1 MSEPRTPD
9 RREPEE
15 RADLAR
21 SLGAI
26 VEGEARRMLSEAALQ
41 GDPRLVAEGWE
52 RRFMTDGARAQE
64 AVDLYAAL
72 GYEVCAE
79 PVRREDVADDC
90 EDCHL
95 LMLLKFATIYTRKP
109 QGR

>member
-1 MSEPRTPD
+1 MSAPRAPD
-9 RREPEE
+9 PREPED

-26 VEGEARRMLSEAALQ
+26 VEGEARRMLSEGALR
-41 GDPRLVAEGWE
+41 GDPGLLAEGWE
-52 RRFMTDGARAQE
+52 RRFMTDGARARE

-72 GYEVCAE
+72 GYEVRAE
-79 PVRREDVADDC
+79 PVRRADVAEDC

-95 LMLLKFATIYTRKP
+95 VALLQFATIYTRRP
-109 QGR
+109 RAL